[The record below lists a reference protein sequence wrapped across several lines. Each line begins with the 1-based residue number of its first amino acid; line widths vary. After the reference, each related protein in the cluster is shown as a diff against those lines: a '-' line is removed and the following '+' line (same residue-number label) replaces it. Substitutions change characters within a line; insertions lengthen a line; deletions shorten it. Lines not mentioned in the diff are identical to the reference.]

1 MIIRSMETGM
11 LGANCYLVICEETKE
26 TVIIDPGDEGE
37 RILNRV
43 NEEKAKV
50 IAIINTH
57 GHGDHI
63 GANRFLK
70 EATGAPLMCHENDAP
85 KLVEA
90 GKNLS
95 LYIGVPI
102 SSPPPDRFLQE
113 GDIIEIGSTIR
124 LEVLHTP
131 GHTAGGICLKGEGV
145 VFTGD
150 TLFAGSIG
158 RTDFP
163 GGSFE
168 EIIRSINTKLLSL
181 ADNTVVY
188 SGHGPTSTIGEEKRS
203 NPFLT

>member
-1 MIIRSMETGM
+1 METGM

-26 TVIIDPGDEGE
+26 AAIIDPGDEGE

-50 IAIINTH
+50 VAIINTH

-70 EATGAPLMCHENDAP
+70 EATGAPLMCHEKDAP
-85 KLVEA
+85 KLAEA

-102 SSPPPDRFLQE
+102 SSPPPDRLLQE

-131 GHTAGGICLKGEGV
+131 GHTVGGICLKGDGV

-168 EIIRSINTKLLSL
+168 EIIRSINTKLLNL
-181 ADNTVVY
+181 PEPTVVY